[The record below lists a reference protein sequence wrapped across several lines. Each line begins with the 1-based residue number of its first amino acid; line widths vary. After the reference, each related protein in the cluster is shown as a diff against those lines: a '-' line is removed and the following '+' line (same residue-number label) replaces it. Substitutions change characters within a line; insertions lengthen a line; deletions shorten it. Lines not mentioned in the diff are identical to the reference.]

1 MRRILIVDSNSV
13 LAMRVKVLL
22 ELIGCRVELLHFAM
36 VDDAVLEQDFD
47 LVAASHGVPTTVIKT
62 LMGVFSQEH
71 FLLLAPKAQRSD
83 LLEHFS
89 EVNRL
94 LPNAVVIYPFFAN
107 KEISSLL
114 EGVLELESNNILQLP
129 TVLLVDHSA
138 ERLAQV
144 ALNLKGAH
152 IKTYTADNTA
162 RYSQTINQA

>member
-129 TVLLVDHSA
+129 TVLLVDHCA

-152 IKTYTADNTA
+152 IKT
-162 RYSQTINQA
+162 

>member
-94 LPNAVVIYPFFAN
+94 LPNAVVIYPF
-107 KEISSLL
+107 
-114 EGVLELESNNILQLP
+114 
-129 TVLLVDHSA
+129 
-138 ERLAQV
+138 
-144 ALNLKGAH
+144 
-152 IKTYTADNTA
+152 
-162 RYSQTINQA
+162 